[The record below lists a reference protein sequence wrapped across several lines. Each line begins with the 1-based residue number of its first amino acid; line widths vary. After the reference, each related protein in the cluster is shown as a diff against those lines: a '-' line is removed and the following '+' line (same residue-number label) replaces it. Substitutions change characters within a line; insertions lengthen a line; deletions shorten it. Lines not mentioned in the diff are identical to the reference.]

1 MADAFKNGGWGMI
14 PTALFGVLLVLA
26 ALRYASRPEQRFVP
40 VQVSLGL
47 LTLASGGLGFVTGLI
62 KSFQAMA
69 EMPDDKRWIWLVG
82 LGEALNNVALAFGC
96 RSGSDDTV
104 ACVGWTTAR
113 PNARPD
119 ASSE

>member
-82 LGEALNNVALAFGC
+82 LGEALNNVALAFGLVMLAAIAASVGTL
-96 RSGSDDTV
+96 RV
-104 ACVGWTTAR
+104 AGQQRA
-113 PNARPD
+113 
-119 ASSE
+119 